1 MTITKETNE
10 APDSVV
16 VRAFAN
22 LISYLFH
29 PLFIPIFL
37 IYWLIFLHPT
47 AFLGFSEG
55 QKWQTLTISIV
66 NLLVFPLFST
76 LLLKALGFV
85 SSIKLKTQKDR
96 IIPLIASGIFFFWC
110 YLVFK
115 EQIEYPRMLVVLI
128 FGMFLSSS
136 AALLANIYLKVSI
149 HAMGVG
155 GLLGFMLWLAWTGQ
169 VMLAGPLMVVFILAG
184 MVISARLA
192 LQAHKPI
199 DVVVGCLLGLIA
211 QWVSAVFV

>member
-1 MTITKETNE
+1 MSENPI
-10 APDSVV
+10 ASHSPSVV
-16 VRAFAN
+16 VRALASF
-22 LISYLFH
+22 ISYLFH
-29 PLFIPIFL
+29 PLFIPIYL

-47 AFLGFSEG
+47 AFVGFSEG
-55 QKWQTLTISIV
+55 HNWQTLTISII

-85 SSIKLKTQKDR
+85 SSIQLKTQKDR

-115 EQIEYPRMLVVLI
+115 EQIQYPRMLVILV
-128 FGMFLSSS
+128 FGMFLASS

-155 GLLGFMLWLAWTGQ
+155 GLLGFLIWMAWFGN
-169 VMLAGPLMVVFILAG
+169 VMLAGPIMLAVLVAG
-184 MVISARLA
+184 LVMSARLA
-192 LQAHKPI
+192 LQAHRPREI
-199 DVVVGCLLGLIA
+199 MIGFLLGLLA
-211 QWVSAVFV
+211 QWVSVWVV

>member
-1 MTITKETNE
+1 MSENPIQSHS
-10 APDSVV
+10 PSVV
-16 VRAFAN
+16 VRAFAS

-29 PLFIPIFL
+29 PLFIPLYL
-37 IYWLIFLHPT
+37 ICWLIFLHPT
-47 AFLGFSEG
+47 VFVGFSEG

-85 SSIKLKTQKDR
+85 SSIQLKTQKDR

-115 EQIEYPRMLVVLI
+115 EQIQYPRMLVILV
-128 FGMFLSSS
+128 FGMFLASS

-155 GLLGFMLWLAWTGQ
+155 GLLGFLIWMAWFGN
-169 VMLAGPLMVVFILAG
+169 VMLAGPIMLAVLVAG
-184 MVISARLA
+184 LVMSARLA
-192 LQAHKPI
+192 LQAHRPREVI
-199 DVVVGCLLGLIA
+199 IGFLLGLLA
-211 QWVSAVFV
+211 QWVSVWVV

>member
-1 MTITKETNE
+1 
-10 APDSVV
+10 
-16 VRAFAN
+16 
-22 LISYLFH
+22 
-29 PLFIPIFL
+29 
-37 IYWLIFLHPT
+37 LIFLHPT
-47 AFLGFSEG
+47 VFVGFSEG

-85 SSIKLKTQKDR
+85 SSIQLKTQKDR

-115 EQIEYPRMLVVLI
+115 EQIQYPRMLVILV
-128 FGMFLSSS
+128 FGMFLASS

-155 GLLGFMLWLAWTGQ
+155 GLLGFLIWMAWFGN
-169 VMLAGPLMVVFILAG
+169 VMLAGPIMLAVLVAG
-184 MVISARLA
+184 LVMSARLA
-192 LQAHKPI
+192 LQAHRPREVI
-199 DVVVGCLLGLIA
+199 IGFLLGLLA
-211 QWVSAVFV
+211 QWVSVWVV

>member
-1 MTITKETNE
+1 MSENPI
-10 APDSVV
+10 ASHSPSVV
-16 VRAFAN
+16 VRALAS

-29 PLFIPIFL
+29 PLFIPIYL

-47 AFLGFSEG
+47 AFVGFSEG
-55 QKWQTLTISIV
+55 HNWQTLTISII

-85 SSIKLKTQKDR
+85 SSIQLKTQKDR

-115 EQIEYPRMLVVLI
+115 EQIQYPRMLVILV
-128 FGMFLSSS
+128 FGMFLASS

-155 GLLGFMLWLAWTGQ
+155 GLLGFLIWMAWFGN
-169 VMLAGPLMVVFILAG
+169 VMLAGPIMLAVLVSG
-184 MVISARLA
+184 LVMSARLA
-192 LQAHKPI
+192 LQAHRPREI
-199 DVVVGCLLGLIA
+199 MIGFLLGLLA
-211 QWVSAVFV
+211 QWVSVWVV